1 MQESMSSKTVFSA
14 PHVSED
20 RPYGM
25 NRIKRNT
32 IAMSAGILNEG
43 YGQKVQF

>member
-1 MQESMSSKTVFSA
+1 MQESISSKTVFSA

-20 RPYGM
+20 RACGM
-25 NRIKRNT
+25 NRIKCNT
-32 IAMSAGILNEG
+32 IAISASILNEG